1 MGTSGFLATA
11 IISVLQTSGYG
22 GLVLLMA
29 LESACIPLPS
39 EIILPF
45 AGFLVASGRM
55 NLIVVATLGALG
67 CNLGSA
73 VAYWVGRWGGR
84 PAIERWGKYV
94 LLSHHDLEISDRFFD
109 RFGAAA
115 VLIGRM
121 LPVIRTFIA
130 LPAGIARMP
139 QGKFHLYTFLGS
151 WPWCF
156 LLAYVGYLLGERW
169 STSPMLETVF
179 HLLDVAVVLGI
190 LFIVGRFAW
199 ARWRARRAKGSLVE

>member
-1 MGTSGFLATA
+1 MTSGILASA
-11 IISVLQTSGYG
+11 IIGVLKAAGYG
-22 GLVLLMA
+22 GLMLLMA
-29 LESACIPLPS
+29 AESACIPLPS

-45 AGFLVASGRM
+45 AGFLVATGQM
-55 NLIVVATLGALG
+55 NLFLVATLGALG

-84 PAIERWGKYV
+84 RAIERWGKYI
-94 LLSHHDLEISDRFFD
+94 LLSQHDLALSDRFFA

-130 LPAGIARMP
+130 LPAGIARMKQP
-139 QGKFHLYTFLGS
+139 QFHLYTFLGS

-156 LLAYVGYLLGERW
+156 LLAYIGYLLG
-169 STSPMLETVF
+169 SAGATSPILGTVF
-179 HLLDVAVVLGI
+179 HVLDIAVVAGI
-190 LFIVGRFAW
+190 LILVARLAW
-199 ARWRARRAKGSLVE
+199 SRWRSRRSEGELR